1 MTRNSCF
8 MLSRVPSTLV
18 SKVAAELSAVWSVT
32 GPGWPSVPAAL
43 TAASI
48 RPKRAT
54 IWSIRLRTSSSCR
67 TSARMKA
74 ASAPRLRSSASSALP
89 SASRRPDATTD
100 APFLAKAAAVARP
113 MPVNAPVTN
122 TMGLLILFP
131 PNWFGHVGRIFQGSR
146 SLDLDV
152 LPEADPVINLLHP
165 GTRRLVG
172 PGGAPALRSTVGH
185 VIKLH
190 AVRAN
195 QIARRLRCRRQPT
208 HPHRFPR
215 KVSVAADL
223 QGPIAFCDHLTAP
236 NRLHGDHP

>member
-1 MTRNSCF
+1 
-8 MLSRVPSTLV
+8 
-18 SKVAAELSAVWSVT
+18 
-32 GPGWPSVPAAL
+32 
-43 TAASI
+43 
-48 RPKRAT
+48 
-54 IWSIRLRTSSSCR
+54 
-67 TSARMKA
+67 MKT

-113 MPVNAPVTN
+113 MPLNAPVIN
-122 TMGLLILFP
+122 TTGVLILYP

-152 LPEADPVINLLHP
+152 LPEADPVIDLLHP

-190 AVRAN
+190 AVRAS
-195 QIARRLRCRRQPT
+195 QIALRLRCHQQQIHT
-208 HPHRFPR
+208 HRFPR

-223 QGPIAFCDHLTAP
+223 QGPIALCDHLTAP
-236 NRLHGDHP
+236 NRLHRDHPPFGFAALAPRQAGDLTGATNFSSACSLGINRSR

>member
-18 SKVAAELSAVWSVT
+18 SKVAAELSAVCSVT

-54 IWSIRLRTSSSCR
+54 VWSIRLRTSSSFR
-67 TSARMKA
+67 TSLRMNA

-89 SASRRPDATTD
+89 SASRRPDATTC

-113 MPVNAPVTN
+113 MPLNAPVIN
-122 TMGLLILFP
+122 TTGVLILYP
-131 PNWFGHVGRIFQGSR
+131 PSWFGHVGRIFQESR

-152 LPEADPVINLLHP
+152 LPEADPVIDLLHR

-185 VIKLH
+185 VVKLH

-195 QIARRLRCRRQPT
+195 QIARRLRCRRQ
-208 HPHRFPR
+208 
-215 KVSVAADL
+215 
-223 QGPIAFCDHLTAP
+223 
-236 NRLHGDHP
+236 

>member
-1 MTRNSCF
+1 M
-8 MLSRVPSTLV
+8 
-18 SKVAAELSAVWSVT
+18 T

-54 IWSIRLRTSSSCR
+54 VWSIRLLTSSSRR

-74 ASAPRLRSSASSALP
+74 ALAPRLRSSASNALP

-100 APFLAKAAAVARP
+100 APFLAKAVAVARP
-113 MPVNAPVTN
+113 MPVNAPVIN
-122 TMGLLILFP
+122 TTGLLIFYP
-131 PNWFGHVGRIFQGSR
+131 PHWFGHVGRMFQGSR

-152 LPEADPVINLLHP
+152 IPEADPVIDLLHP
-165 GTRRLVG
+165 GTWRLVG
-172 PGGAPALRSTVGH
+172 PGGAPALRSAVGH

-195 QIARRLRCRRQPT
+195 QIALRLRCRPQQI
-208 HPHRFPR
+208 HAHR
-215 KVSVAADL
+215 
-223 QGPIAFCDHLTAP
+223 
-236 NRLHGDHP
+236 